1 MRQDL
6 IGLQPS
12 MKRASRD
19 RASIEQLLKPLAAR
33 FVAAI
38 EEQIAVQTRALVAEW
53 LKRGGA
59 RAPKEK
65 TLERKPRQGRP
76 AARAATI
83 EARKVASPTL
93 TSVIKKKASRRPR
106 PRIEA
111 QAPDPVYAER
121 TAELNRLRSILRPTV
136 LPNVLPTVDS
146 PAAVAGPAAEAPSPQ
161 RSETTDPMK
170 SLEEDV
176 RDAIAFLSLLPP
188 ARCEAQIAAWAGRA
202 RLYQEDQNDGR
213 TRIAAGLLL
222 EKLRGL
228 ARAMGAGFIEAL
240 NPTFSTN
247 DWRQYIKAKEKAA
260 AAEPGTAA
268 PSASE
273 DSEAPAA
280 GGDYG
285 DIWR

>member
-1 MRQDL
+1 
-6 IGLQPS
+6 

-19 RASIEQLLKPLAAR
+19 RASIEQLIKPIAAR

-38 EEQIAVQTRALVAEW
+38 EEQIAVQTRAMVAEW
-53 LKRGGA
+53 LKRGAPGA
-59 RAPKEK
+59 QKGR
-65 TLERKPRQGRP
+65 TLERKPPRARP
-76 AARAATI
+76 AAHAPAT
-83 EARKVASPTL
+83 EARKLASPTFP
-93 TSVIKKKASRRPR
+93 SVIKKKAARRPK
-106 PRIEA
+106 PQLA
-111 QAPDPVYAER
+111 VQAPDPVYAER

-136 LPNVLPTVDS
+136 LPALLPNIDGPSTVTP
-146 PAAVAGPAAEAPSPQ
+146 PAAAPAPP
-161 RSETTDPMK
+161 RIETTDGVK

-176 RDAIAFLSLLPP
+176 RDAIAFLSVLSP

-202 RLYQEDQNDGR
+202 RLYQEAQNDGR

-247 DWRQYIKAKEKAA
+247 DWGQYIKAKEKAA
-260 AAEPGTAA
+260 AETGTSPPPAD
-268 PSASE
+268 E
-273 DSEAPAA
+273 GSEAPAA

-285 DIWR
+285 DVWR

>member
-1 MRQDL
+1 
-6 IGLQPS
+6 

-19 RASIEQLLKPLAAR
+19 RASIEQLLKPIAAR

-53 LKRGGA
+53 LKRGA
-59 RAPKEK
+59 PEAPKK
-65 TLERKPRQGRP
+65 KPLERRP
-76 AARAATI
+76 SQARSAAHAATT
-83 EARKVASPTL
+83 EARKLASPTL
-93 TSVIKKKASRRPR
+93 TSVIKKKASRRPK
-106 PRIEA
+106 PRTEA

-136 LPNVLPTVDS
+136 PPTVDG
-146 PAAVAGPAAEAPSPQ
+146 PAAVAGPAEAPSPH
-161 RSETTDPMK
+161 RNEATDPMK
-170 SLEEDV
+170 SLEDDV
-176 RDAIAFLSLLPP
+176 RDAIAFLSVLSPG
-188 ARCEAQIAAWAGRA
+188 RCEAQIAAWAGRA

-247 DWRQYIKAKEKAA
+247 DWGQYIKAKEKAA
-260 AAEPGTAA
+260 AESETSA
-268 PSASE
+268 PSADEGSE
-273 DSEAPAA
+273 TPAA

-285 DIWR
+285 DVWR